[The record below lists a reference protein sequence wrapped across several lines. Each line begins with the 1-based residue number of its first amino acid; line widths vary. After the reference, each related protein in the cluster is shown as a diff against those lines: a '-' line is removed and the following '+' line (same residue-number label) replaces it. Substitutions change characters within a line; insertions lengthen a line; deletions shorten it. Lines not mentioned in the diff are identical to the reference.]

1 MTNPIVDDLR
11 SRDDV
16 TTVTQENFDA
26 FLDEPAGR
34 ICVLFFAGEKQN
46 RLETADVAVVLREF
60 VKAYPTELKAGVI
73 AQEDEAKLLPKA
85 KVAVIPSLSFFRDG
99 EHLETIPKV
108 QDWSVYQDK
117 INGFLGATD
126 QAAE

>member
-16 TTVTQENFDA
+16 TTVTQQNFES
-26 FLDEPAGR
+26 FLKDDRGR
-34 ICVLFFAGEKQN
+34 VCVLFFAGEKQN

-60 VKAYPTELKAGVI
+60 VKAHPAGLKAGVVT
-73 AQEDEAKLLPKA
+73 QEDEAKLLPKA
-85 KVAVIPSLSFFRDG
+85 NVAVIPSLSFFRDG

-108 QDWSVYQDK
+108 QDWSVYQEKLD
-117 INGFLGATD
+117 GFLGATA

>member
-16 TTVTQENFDA
+16 TTITEQNFES
-26 FLDEPAGR
+26 FLESSPG
-34 ICVLFFAGEKQN
+34 CVSVVFFAGEKQN

-60 VKAYPTELKAGVI
+60 VKAHPKDLNAGVV
-73 AQEDEAKLLPKA
+73 AQEAEAKLLPKA
-85 KVAVIPSLSFFRDG
+85 HVAVIPSLSFFRAG

-108 QDWSVYQDK
+108 QDWSVYQEK
-117 INGFLGATD
+117 IDGFLGATA